1 VNQQKQELPFKYFYK
16 FFFIN
21 KRTIE
26 KSWLKNDAFQPA
38 FKGRL

>member
-21 KRTIE
+21 KRTTE